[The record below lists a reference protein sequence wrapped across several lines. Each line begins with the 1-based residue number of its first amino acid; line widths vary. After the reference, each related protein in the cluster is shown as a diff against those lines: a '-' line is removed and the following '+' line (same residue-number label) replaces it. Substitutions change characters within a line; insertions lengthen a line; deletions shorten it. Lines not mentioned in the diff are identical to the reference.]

1 MKILY
6 LNNVITI
13 PSEEGQKRIN
23 KALEDHGSSGL
34 EEVYRDEHGHTREFY
49 EDVAGKV
56 PRGFAQEEKDFYKI
70 KMSSGINEDGTI
82 LLMEDEVDYDAK
94 PCIINLEDF
103 STAIDNES
111 IGSVI
116 YLKDGSE
123 IWVVESSYEIGEYI
137 EHLHRSFWQKF
148 VEAFKFYYRKIKNK
162 ITGNK
167 TVTYES
173 IINAPENSPELI
185 NNK

>member
-103 STAIDNES
+103 STVIDNEN

-123 IWVVESSYEIGEYI
+123 IWVMESSYEIGEYI
-137 EHLHRSFWQKF
+137 EHLHKNLLQKLI
-148 VEAFKFYYRKIKNK
+148 EQIKIKLYQLK
-162 ITGNK
+162 HRKLKQRVET
-167 TVTYES
+167 
-173 IINAPENSPELI
+173 
-185 NNK
+185 NN